1 MNHEEQALV
10 GVVIAVSGAMVI
22 QSFQYGQ
29 DIQYLPQIA
38 GTATV
43 VLGVFILL
51 NDRFALLSKT
61 DANLV
66 DQVQDT
72 PEIEDQLHGT
82 GDEETKSVS
91 SAGMADP
98 GEFRIDQ
105 PLMEYRVPLTNTTVT
120 HRATVSV
127 LVVLYAGLAWLLGVF
142 ISSLLFLGMYGKVV
156 GLRPR
161 VFAVLAAF
169 TIGALLFFGMWLE
182 TPLFRPGHQLF
193 DIPFDLSGV
202 GL

>member
-1 MNHEEQALV
+1 MNREEQALV
-10 GVVIAVSGAMVI
+10 GVVVAVSAAMVI
-22 QSFQYGQ
+22 GSFQYGQ
-29 DIQYLPQIA
+29 EVQYLPQIA

-43 VLGVFILL
+43 VLGVFVVL
-51 NDRFALLSKT
+51 NDRFDLLAKT

-66 DQVQDT
+66 DQVQDN
-72 PEIEDQLHGT
+72 PEIKDQLHGT
-82 GDEETKSVS
+82 DGDDGDSTPKV
-91 SAGMADP
+91 GMADP

-105 PLMEYRVPLTNTTVT
+105 PLMEYRVPFTDATVT

-127 LVVLYAGLAWLLGVF
+127 LIVLYAGLAWLFGVF
-142 ISSLLFLGMYGKVV
+142 ISSLLFLAMYGKVV

-161 VFAVLAAF
+161 VFVALFAF
-169 TIGALLFFGMWLE
+169 TVGALVFFGMWLE

-193 DIPFDLSGV
+193 EIPEV

>member
-1 MNHEEQALV
+1 MNREEQALV
-10 GVVIAVSGAMVI
+10 GVVVAVSGAMVI
-22 QSFQYGQ
+22 GSFQYGQ
-29 DIQYLPQIA
+29 DVRYLPQIA
-38 GTATV
+38 GASTV

-51 NDRFALLSKT
+51 NDRFDLLSKT

-66 DQVQDT
+66 DQVQEA
-72 PEIEDQLHGT
+72 PEIKDQLHGT
-82 GDEETKSVS
+82 DGDDGD
-91 SAGMADP
+91 SAPKVGMADP

-105 PLMEYRVPLTNTTVT
+105 PLMKYRVPFTNATVT

-127 LVVLYAGLAWLLGVF
+127 LLVLYAGLAWLFGVF
-142 ISSLLFLGMYGKVV
+142 ISSVLFLGMYGKVV

-161 VFAVLAAF
+161 VFIGLLAF
-169 TIGALLFFGMWLE
+169 TVGALLFFGMWLE

-193 DIPFDLSGV
+193 DLPEV